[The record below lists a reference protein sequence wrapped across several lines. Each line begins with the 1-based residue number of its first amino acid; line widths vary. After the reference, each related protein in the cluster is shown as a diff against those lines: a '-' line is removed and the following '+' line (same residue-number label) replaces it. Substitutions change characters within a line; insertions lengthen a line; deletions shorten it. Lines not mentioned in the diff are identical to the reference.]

1 MEWLKRPF
9 YWGLGASGGFCLR
22 EAWDGLNEGRKMD
35 GKLHSRA
42 NLTVEIG
49 SSGGYLLLR

>member
-49 SSGGYLLLR
+49 SSGG